1 MPSAAAPTRA
11 LVVFARA
18 PEAGRVKTRLAR
30 ELGEAAAL
38 AAYRELGALVL
49 GAVSGL
55 PDCDTVVSYTPAD
68 REPLMRA
75 WLGPDARY
83 EPQCDGDLGARMLGA
98 IGARCRSGARRV
110 LVIGT
115 DCPEVSSGLIE
126 TAFGLLDRADAVFGP
141 TADGGYYLVGMK
153 RPIRDLFEAIPWST
167 AATFSTTLVRATA
180 AALEVA
186 LLDERRDIDTAEDWR
201 RWQSARRNAE
211 RLD

>member
-1 MPSAAAPTRA
+1 MPSAAPATRA

-18 PEAGRVKTRLAR
+18 PEAGQVKTRLAR

-38 AAYRELGALVL
+38 AVYRDLGALVL
-49 GAVSGL
+49 GAVAGL
-55 PDCDTVVSYTPAD
+55 PDCETVVSYTPAD

-75 WLGPDARY
+75 WLGPDPRY
-83 EPQCDGDLGARMLGA
+83 EPQCDGDLGARLLGA

-115 DCPEVSSGLIE
+115 DCPQVSAGLIE
-126 TAFGLLDRADAVFGP
+126 TAFGRLDRADAVFGP
-141 TADGGYYLVGMK
+141 AADGGYYLVGMK
-153 RPIRDLFEAIPWST
+153 RPIRELFEAIPWST
-167 AATFSTTLVRATA
+167 ASTLATTLARATA

-186 LLDERRDIDTAEDWR
+186 LLDELRDIDTAEDWL

-211 RLD
+211 PLD

>member
-18 PEAGRVKTRLAR
+18 PEAGQVKTRLAR

-49 GAVSGL
+49 GAVAGL
-55 PDCDTVVSYTPAD
+55 PDCETVVSYTPAN

-75 WLGPDARY
+75 WLGPGPR
-83 EPQCDGDLGARMLGA
+83 
-98 IGARCRSGARRV
+98 
-110 LVIGT
+110 T
-115 DCPEVSSGLIE
+115 DCPEVSTGLIE
-126 TAFGLLDRADAVFGP
+126 TAFGRLDRADAVFGP
-141 TADGGYYLVGMK
+141 AADGGYYLVGMK
-153 RPIRDLFEAIPWST
+153 RPIGELFEAIPWST
-167 AATFSTTLVRATA
+167 DATLSTTLARATA

-211 RLD
+211 PLD